1 MDMCIDAGVNDCI
14 GIGLGDR
21 MIVNDMDKIMIIT
34 TYQHASLIGSSWKKK
49 LIQGTLTVR

>member
-1 MDMCIDAGVNDCI
+1 MDMCIDTGVNDCI

-34 TYQHASLIGSSWKKK
+34 TYQHASLIGSS
-49 LIQGTLTVR
+49 